1 MRISLFAILISV
13 CTISKAQT
21 IPLYIGT
28 YTGSD
33 SEGIYRY
40 DFNTETGEISNINLA
55 AKSTNPSYLTYS
67 SNREFIY
74 AVAEVN
80 NYNNTNSGS
89 ISAFSVAKDG
99 TLNLLNTV
107 SSNGAHPCHIE
118 LDGENVAISNY
129 SGGTISLHKIEEDGS
144 IMPAYQILNHNTSNK
159 ASHAHSAQFF
169 KNELLIADLGRDFL
183 AHYVKE
189 GVKFILKDNYL
200 FSHKSGPRHFKI
212 TKNGNFIYAI
222 NEYKSTVSVLKKSAE
237 NYIEIQNISTLDK
250 DFKLENAC
258 ADIHLSN
265 DEKYLYGSNRGENSI
280 VVFKRNLLDGTIKKI
295 QSINVHGD
303 WPRNFTFS
311 PNGKFLVVANQ
322 KSKNLSV
329 YKVSIKTGLLV
340 YSHCIKVPTPVC
352 LLF

>member
-1 MRISLFAILISV
+1 MRISLFAILISF

-21 IPLYIGT
+21 IPLYVGT

-40 DFNTETGEISNINLA
+40 DFNTETGEISNRNLA
-55 AKSTNPSYLTYS
+55 AKSINPSYLTYS

-74 AVAEVN
+74 AVGEVG

-89 ISAFSVAKDG
+89 ISSFSVAKSG
-99 TLNLLNTV
+99 TLNILNTV

-118 LDGENVAISNY
+118 LDGENIAISNY
-129 SGGTISLHKIEEDGS
+129 SGGTISLHKIKKNGS
-144 IMPAYQILNHNTSNK
+144 IIPAYQILNQNTSNK

-169 KNELLIADLGRDFL
+169 KNDLLIADLGRDFL

-189 GVKFILKDNYL
+189 DGRFSLKENYL
-200 FSHKSGPRHFKI
+200 FRHRSGPRHFKI
-212 TKNGNFIYAI
+212 TKSGTYIYVI

-237 NYIEIQNISTLDK
+237 NYIEIQNISTLNEFFK
-250 DFKLENAC
+250 DENAC

-265 DEKYLYGSNRGENSI
+265 DEKFLYGSNRGENSI

-295 QSINVHGD
+295 QSINVQGD

-322 KSKNLSV
+322 KSKKLSV
-329 YKVSIKTGLLV
+329 YKVSIKTGLLD
-340 YSHCIKVPTPVC
+340 YSHRIKAPTPVC